1 VLDDLGSDHLS
12 ILFTIKGSEEVISN
26 KSNQTSYNCK
36 LADWKLFEGYLS
48 ELASKSRIFSQ
59 ESPDFTRNL
68 LKLNELSENYLEEI
82 SSELVRLIQLAA
94 TKAIPK
100 SKPKLRAKP

>member
-36 LADWKLFEGYLS
+36 LADWKLFESYLS